1 MTEIRWGAV
10 MKRIGRIVTVILVVF
25 VLAVIWYA
33 HSGEAVV
40 VRYVLTNAAGVARG
54 TVWVRSDK
62 GLFGGPV
69 TAVAALP
76 SRPAIVYAGTREG
89 LVLPCSCINDRR
101 PRREGCNRSDGSS
114 EEPLVRSHP
123 DRSPG
128 DACSIGKNV
137 AHDDSLT

>member
-1 MTEIRWGAV
+1 MGAV
-10 MKRIGRIVTVILVVF
+10 MKRVGRIVTAILVMF

-40 VRYVLTNAAGVARG
+40 VRHVLTNAASIAKG

-76 SRPAIVYAGTREG
+76 SRPAIVYAGTREDETY
-89 LVLPCSCINDRR
+89 VSSN
-101 PRREGCNRSDGSS
+101 GCLLYTSDAAD
-114 EEPLVRSHP
+114 EE
-123 DRSPG
+123 D
-128 DACSIGKNV
+128 
-137 AHDDSLT
+137 